1 MELKQLRHFIAV
13 VDHGTFSRAAIETA
27 ISQPALTR
35 SIKMLEDRL
44 GAVLLERTT
53 RRVAL
58 TEAGARLYRRAK
70 LILNEVAVAEVDVQL
85 GAKRAKPIRLGMA
98 PMFAADI
105 LPNAISAFA
114 QAHPGV
120 EVDVKSGLF
129 DTLAG
134 GLLQGELDLVFSNL
148 PYASFDDSL
157 RIEPLY
163 DIEVVYLA
171 SVDHPLSKTTDIAFA
186 ALTEFPWAVISETHA
201 EDLYGYIFASRGQ
214 TRSPIQLRTN
224 SLSLLKSLVLQ
235 PPWITLLPRH
245 MVTGEVARGDLAILP
260 VRGEPVTRRGGLLYR
275 KASESD
281 KILAAFADRIRE
293 ACRGAP

>member
-58 TEAGARLYRRAK
+58 TEAGSRLYRRAK
-70 LILNEVAVAEVDVQL
+70 LILNEVAVAEVDVQV

-114 QAHPGV
+114 KAHPGV

-129 DTLAG
+129 DTLAD

-148 PYASFDDSL
+148 PYASFDGSL
-157 RIEPLY
+157 RIDPLY

-171 SVDHPLSKTTDIAFA
+171 SADHPLSKATDIAFA
-186 ALTEFPWAVISETHA
+186 ALTEFPWAVIGETHA

-224 SLSLLKSLVLQ
+224 SLSLLKSLVQQ

-245 MVTGEVARGDLAILP
+245 MVTGEVTRGGLAVLP
-260 VRGEPVTRRGGLLYR
+260 VSGEPVTRRGGLLYR

-281 KILAAFADRIRE
+281 NTLAALANEIRK
-293 ACRGAP
+293 ACRGSL